1 MTCCNHHARSR
12 EEAYNTRNNAAAWL
26 LEKTLLSEEGRWLT
40 MSLLENFTE
49 RLTHLFESWDDGIIQ
64 PM

>member
-1 MTCCNHHARSR
+1 
-12 EEAYNTRNNAAAWL
+12 
-26 LEKTLLSEEGRWLT
+26 

-64 PM
+64 PMRPHAA